1 MTLEWLAH
9 SCFCLANE
17 EGHRLL
23 IDPYRGED
31 TGYKEP
37 QLDKVDV
44 VICSHG
50 HMDHANTAV
59 IQNPD
64 YMKIDKAGHFETK
77 GFAIDTVPTYHD
89 DENGTKRGEK
99 PCFHRRDRRLA
110 LLSLRRFGPCAG
122 QRTGKGT
129 GKDRRI
135 DDSGRQACLPQTP
148 NRAAEVVEA
157 LDVKIVIPMH
167 YKTEAC
173 RYDLAPVE
181 DFLEEMKKSE
191 YAISMYHDSVMHLDG
206 YTIPKRA
213 KVYVMESKY

>member
-23 IDPYRGED
+23 IDPYKGED

-89 DENGTKRGEK
+89 
-99 PCFHRRDRRLA
+99 
-110 LLSLRRFGPCAG
+110 LSL
-122 QRTGKGT
+122 
-129 GKDRRI
+129 I
-135 DDSGRQACLPQTP
+135 H
-148 NRAAEVVEA
+148 
-157 LDVKIVIPMH
+157 I
-167 YKTEAC
+167 
-173 RYDLAPVE
+173 
-181 DFLEEMKKSE
+181 
-191 YAISMYHDSVMHLDG
+191 
-206 YTIPKRA
+206 
-213 KVYVMESKY
+213 

>member
-23 IDPYRGED
+23 IDPYKGED

-89 DENGTKRGEK
+89 NENGAKRGKNLVSIVET
-99 PCFHRRDRRLA
+99 DG
-110 LLSLRRFGPCAG
+110 LRFCHCGDLG
-122 QRTGKGT
+122 HVLGKEQVKVL
-129 GKDRRI
+129 GKI
-135 DDSGRQACLPQTP
+135 DVLMIPVGGLFTIDAKQA
-148 NRAAEVVEA
+148 AKVVEA
-157 LDVKIVIPMH
+157 LDVQIVIPMH

-191 YAISMYHDSVMHLDG
+191 YAISMYHDSVMRLDG